1 MTSGGDFVD
10 GVLKF
15 TLLWQGSNLET
26 LPITLPGP
34 PVFSIRGFLSNLDLH
49 SEAGRLAIAKAEN
62 EEQLNKSINPNTIL
76 IFLKPVLSNVIH
88 RSTCIFPAS
97 HYFHDCSDYWT
108 GKVNPD
114 ASTIVYTPY
123 REDVKKGSI

>member
-1 MTSGGDFVD
+1 MTSGGNFVD

-34 PVFSIRGFLSNLDLH
+34 PVFSIRGCLSNLDLH

-62 EEQLNKSINPNTIL
+62 EEQLNKSVNPNTIL
-76 IFLKPVLSNVIH
+76 IFLQPVLNNFIIMFV
-88 RSTCIFPAS
+88 CMFPAF
-97 HYFHDCSDYWT
+97 HYFDDYRDSWR

-114 ASTIVYTPY
+114 ASIILYNPC
-123 REDVKKGSI
+123 